1 MGVMMTR
8 VKIWNGGRDSPRGKL
23 VARRGTNGP
32 IKGRG
37 IYFQT
42 C

>member
-1 MGVMMTR
+1 
-8 VKIWNGGRDSPRGKL
+8 
-23 VARRGTNGP
+23 VANWVAMRGTNGP